1 MLLQYRGAILRPRIL
16 WRIDTMLERHD
27 EALKEFL
34 DIQHP
39 SDQDIDEFF
48 AYLRSRVES
57 EEDARNRIRPYFPA
71 LVELR
76 PRLAAALLNDDY
88 SIDIYFLDSL
98 NTNSKIE
105 FSECLLEMGRLRGD
119 AAATYLRNLGVVR
132 PKDVKNFL
140 VKNPGIIR
148 PEDALSIVR
157 ELRLQEAEPV
167 CLEATGDYAGALEA
181 LLRLISSS
189 EDEEAK
195 AELVGE
201 ASALC
206 LRVAPTVPPRAAA
219 DMWSRL
225 LRSVGAVPPALL
237 FEAIAFLPIEELVV
251 QTCESSR
258 VALAILADGAAR
270 REVWRCGARALRRE
284 AHEALARALAAARR
298 GLAVRG
304 ACRRCGGALAAR
316 GGART
321 AHCARAF
328 HADCAPE
335 RTCACGRRA
344 PAAPLSL
351 PPLPRRVSAPH
362 DYPLQLVAPPRPD
375 LEGVV

>member
-57 EEDARNRIRPYFPA
+57 EEDARSRIRPYFPA

-76 PRLAAALLNDDY
+76 PRLAAALLNDDN
-88 SIDIYFLDSL
+88 SIDIYILDSL
-98 NTNSKIE
+98 STNSKIE

-167 CLEATGDYAGALEA
+167 CLEVTGDYAGALEA

-195 AELVGE
+195 AELIGE

-225 LRSVGAVPPALL
+225 LRSVGAVPPTLL

-270 REVWRCGARALRRE
+270 REVWRCAARALRRE

-321 AHCARAF
+321 SHCARAF

-335 RTCACGRRA
+335 HTCACGRRA

-362 DYPLQLVAPPRPD
+362 DYGLQLVAPPRPD